1 MRWLNIFSAR
11 LRALLGR
18 EAILRD
24 IDEELRLHIEM
35 ETESNVRRGMSH
47 SEAKRAALLSF
58 GNYDGA
64 RDAAYGVRGGGLMET
79 LLQDIR
85 YGARVL
91 ARHKAFTAVAVITLA
106 LGIGANTAIFSVVN
120 ELLLRPL
127 PYRDAERIVMLWE
140 VTPEGRHQNTTSRK
154 NFLAWREQ
162 SKSFETLAAFSDQR
176 ANLTGVGDPEE
187 VSTQI
192 ASSGLFNVLG
202 VDAVVGRTFTKDD
215 IQPGAPHVAVLGYGL
230 WQRRFGGDR
239 GVVGRPIT
247 LSGEPYT
254 VIGVVPANFQWHI
267 RSRSGTGKPAEV
279 WTLLTMPASQSDT
292 GGAWHGRFLSVVGR
306 LKPGVSREQA
316 DAELKTIEARI
327 SEDDPQFSKG
337 YSAEVIQV
345 REQLVGNV
353 RPALWLLL
361 GAVGFVLLIA
371 CANVA
376 NLLLARAA
384 SREKEIALRTA
395 LGARRTRIV
404 RQLLT
409 ESLMLALLGGL
420 GGLALAWWGIQALVA
435 ISPRDLVNLQGVGLN
450 LTVLGWTL
458 AVVVVTGIL
467 FGLVP
472 ALEAT
477 RLDLNDTLKEG
488 GKGSSGQSARSRG
501 LRGALVVAEVALAL
515 VLLVSAGLLV
525 KSFARLRNIDTGF
538 RTDNVLTMVVRV
550 PDTKYKEDSQF
561 VNFFHQAEE
570 RIRALP
576 GVRSVGIV
584 NYLPLY
590 GGLGSATGFAVEG
603 RPAPPPGEEPSTN
616 VRVSDAG
623 YFQTIGIPVL
633 RGRNFTEVEDAEA
646 RHVVIVSE
654 SFARKY
660 FPGEDPV
667 GKRVAVEMFDKPTP
681 TEIVGV
687 VGDVRYDSLTD
698 AAEPTVYFPHP
709 ELTYPFMTLVIHADG
724 DPTQLTPAI
733 RREISGL
740 DPEQPVSD
748 VRTMTQVMAE
758 TVGRARF
765 STLLFGL
772 FAGLAT
778 LLAAVGIFGV
788 MNYSVTLR
796 TREIGLRMALGA
808 QPARV
813 LVLVLRQGLVLT
825 LVGVGLGLA
834 VSLALTRV
842 MSSLLFG
849 VDATDPATFA
859 AIVPLLTAVSLI
871 ACYIPARR
879 ATRIDPLVALRYE

>member
-1 MRWLNIFSAR
+1 
-11 LRALLGR
+11 
-18 EAILRD
+18 
-24 IDEELRLHIEM
+24 
-35 ETESNVRRGMSH
+35 
-47 SEAKRAALLSF
+47 
-58 GNYDGA
+58 
-64 RDAAYGVRGGGLMET
+64 
-79 LLQDIR
+79 
-85 YGARVL
+85 
-91 ARHKAFTAVAVITLA
+91 
-106 LGIGANTAIFSVVN
+106 
-120 ELLLRPL
+120 
-127 PYRDAERIVMLWE
+127 
-140 VTPEGRHQNTTSRK
+140 
-154 NFLAWREQ
+154 
-162 SKSFETLAAFSDQR
+162 
-176 ANLTGVGDPEE
+176 
-187 VSTQI
+187 
-192 ASSGLFNVLG
+192 
-202 VDAVVGRTFTKDD
+202 
-215 IQPGAPHVAVLGYGL
+215 
-230 WQRRFGGDR
+230 
-239 GVVGRPIT
+239 
-247 LSGEPYT
+247 
-254 VIGVVPANFQWHI
+254 
-267 RSRSGTGKPAEV
+267 
-279 WTLLTMPASQSDT
+279 
-292 GGAWHGRFLSVVGR
+292 
-306 LKPGVSREQA
+306 
-316 DAELKTIEARI
+316 
-327 SEDDPQFSKG
+327 
-337 YSAEVIQV
+337 V

-395 LGARRTRIV
+395 LGAGRMRIV

-409 ESLMLALLGGL
+409 ESVLLAVLGGAC
-420 GGLALAWWGIQALVA
+420 GLALAWWGIQALVA

-458 AVVVVTGIL
+458 AVVVLTGIL

-488 GKGSSGQSARSRG
+488 GKGASGQSARSRG
-501 LRGALVVAEVALAL
+501 MRGALVVAEIALAL

-525 KSFARLRNIDTGF
+525 KSFARLRDIDTGF
-538 RTDNVLTMVVRV
+538 NTENVLTMVVRL
-550 PDTKYKEDSQF
+550 PGAKYSQDPQ
-561 VNFFHQAEE
+561 VVGFFNQAME
-570 RIRALP
+570 RVRAIP

-590 GGLGSATGFAVEG
+590 GGLGSSTGFLVEG
-603 RPAPPPGEEPSTN
+603 QPEPPPGEGPSTN
-616 VRVSDAG
+616 VRVSDAS
-623 YFQTIGIPVL
+623 YFETIGIPLL
-633 RGRNFTEVEDAEA
+633 RGRNFTEVEDAQA
-646 RHVVIVSE
+646 RHVVVVSE

-667 GKRVAVEMFDKPTP
+667 GKRIAVHMFDKPNP

-698 AAEPTVYFPHP
+698 AAEPTVYFPLP
-709 ELTYPFMTLVIHADG
+709 ELTYSFMTLVIRADG
-724 DPTQLTPAI
+724 DPAQLTPAV
-733 RREISGL
+733 RREISGI
-740 DPEQPVSD
+740 DPDQPVSD
-748 VRTMTQVMAE
+748 VRTMNQVMAE

-813 LVLVLRQGLVLT
+813 LMLVLKQGLLLT
-825 LVGVGLGLA
+825 LVGVGIGLA
-834 VSLALTRV
+834 VALALTRV

-849 VDATDPATFA
+849 VNATDPATFV
-859 AIVPLLTAVSLI
+859 AIVPLLTAVSLL

>member
-1 MRWLNIFSAR
+1 
-11 LRALLGR
+11 
-18 EAILRD
+18 
-24 IDEELRLHIEM
+24 
-35 ETESNVRRGMSH
+35 
-47 SEAKRAALLSF
+47 
-58 GNYDGA
+58 
-64 RDAAYGVRGGGLMET
+64 
-79 LLQDIR
+79 
-85 YGARVL
+85 
-91 ARHKAFTAVAVITLA
+91 
-106 LGIGANTAIFSVVN
+106 
-120 ELLLRPL
+120 
-127 PYRDAERIVMLWE
+127 
-140 VTPEGRHQNTTSRK
+140 
-154 NFLAWREQ
+154 
-162 SKSFETLAAFSDQR
+162 
-176 ANLTGVGDPEE
+176 
-187 VSTQI
+187 
-192 ASSGLFNVLG
+192 
-202 VDAVVGRTFTKDD
+202 
-215 IQPGAPHVAVLGYGL
+215 
-230 WQRRFGGDR
+230 
-239 GVVGRPIT
+239 
-247 LSGEPYT
+247 
-254 VIGVVPANFQWHI
+254 
-267 RSRSGTGKPAEV
+267 
-279 WTLLTMPASQSDT
+279 
-292 GGAWHGRFLSVVGR
+292 
-306 LKPGVSREQA
+306 
-316 DAELKTIEARI
+316 LKTIEARL
-327 SEDDPQFSKG
+327 SEDDPQYSKG
-337 YSAEVIQV
+337 YSAEVIPV

-384 SREKEIALRTA
+384 SREKEIAVRTA

-409 ESLMLALLGGL
+409 ESLLLALLGGL

-450 LTVLGWTL
+450 MTVLGWTL

-488 GKGSSGQSARSRG
+488 GKSASGQSARSRG
-501 LRGALVVAEVALAL
+501 LRSALVVAEVALAL

-525 KSFARLRNIDTGF
+525 KSFARLRDINTGF
-538 RTDNVLTMVVRV
+538 RQDNVLTMVVRL
-550 PDTKYKEDSQF
+550 PEAKYNEDPK
-561 VNFFHQAEE
+561 VVGFFNQALE
-570 RIRALP
+570 RVRAIP
-576 GVRSVGIV
+576 GVRAVGIV

-623 YFQTIGIPVL
+623 YFGTIGIPVL
-633 RGRNFTEVEDAEA
+633 RGRNFTEVEDAQA

-667 GKRVAVEMFDKPTP
+667 GKRVAVEMFDKPNP

-698 AAEPTVYFPHP
+698 SAEPTVYFPLP
-709 ELTYPFMTLVIHADG
+709 ELTYSFMTLVIHADG
-724 DPTQLTPAI
+724 DPAQLTPAV
-733 RREISGL
+733 RREISGI
-740 DPEQPVSD
+740 DPDQPVSD

-825 LVGVGLGLA
+825 LVGVGIGLA
-834 VSLALTRV
+834 VALALTRV

-849 VDATDPATFA
+849 VDATDPLTFA
-859 AIVPLLTAVSLI
+859 AIVPLLTAVSLL

>member
-1 MRWLNIFSAR
+1 MSWLNILYAR

-18 EAILRD
+18 EAVIRD

-47 SEAKRAALLSF
+47 SEARRAARLSF
-58 GNYDGA
+58 GNFDRV

-85 YGARVL
+85 YGARML
-91 ARHKAFTAVAVITLA
+91 AKHKAFTTVAVLTLA

-127 PYRDAERIVMLWE
+127 PYRDADRVMMLWE
-140 VTPEGRHQNTTSRK
+140 VTPEGREQNTTSRK
-154 NFLAWREQ
+154 NFMSWREQ
-162 SKSFETLAAFSDQR
+162 GKSFETIAAFSDQR
-176 ANLTGVGDPEE
+176 ANLTGAGDPEE
-187 VSTQI
+187 VTMQI

-202 VDAVVGRTFTKDD
+202 VDAIVGRTFTKDD
-215 IQPGAPHVAVLGYGL
+215 IQPGAPRVAVLSYGL
-230 WQRRFGGDR
+230 WQRRFGADR
-239 GVVGRPIT
+239 NVVGKPIT
-247 LSGEPYT
+247 LGDEPYT

-267 RSRSGTGKPAEV
+267 KSKSGTGKPAEV
-279 WTLLTMPASQSDT
+279 WTLLTMPATQTDS
-292 GGAWHGRFLSVVGR
+292 GWHGRFLSTVGR

-327 SEDDPQFSKG
+327 SEDDPRHSKG
-337 YSAEVIQV
+337 YSAEVIPV

-384 SREKEIALRTA
+384 SREKEIAVRTA
-395 LGARRTRIV
+395 LGARRSRIV
-404 RQLLT
+404 RQLMT
-409 ESLMLALLGGL
+409 ESVLLAALGGVC
-420 GGLALAWWGIQALVA
+420 GLALAWWGIQALVA

-450 LTVLGWTL
+450 MTVLGWTL
-458 AVVVVTGIL
+458 GIALLTGIL

-477 RLDLNDTLKEG
+477 RVDLNDTLKEG
-488 GKGSSGQSARSRG
+488 GKSGSGQSARSRS
-501 LRGALVVAEVALAL
+501 LRGALVVTEVALAL

-538 RTDNVLTMVVRV
+538 RQENILTFVVPV
-550 PDTKYKEDSQF
+550 PVTKYKEDSQF
-561 VNFFHQAEE
+561 VNFFRQAEE

-576 GVRSVGIV
+576 GVRAVGIV

-590 GGLGSATGFAVEG
+590 GGLGSATGFTIEG

-616 VRVSDAG
+616 VRVADAG
-623 YFQTIGIPVL
+623 YFGAINIPLL
-633 RGRNFTEVEDAEA
+633 RGRNFTNYEDAEP
-646 RHVVIVSE
+646 HNVVLVSE
-654 SFARKY
+654 SFAQKY
-660 FPGEDPV
+660 FPGEDPI
-667 GKRVAVEMFDKPTP
+667 GKRVAVEMFDGKPP
-681 TEIVGV
+681 MTEIVGV
-687 VGDVRYDSLTD
+687 VGDVRYDSLTN
-698 AAEPTVYFPHP
+698 AAEPTVYFPEP
-709 ELTYPFMTLVIHADG
+709 VLTYSSMTFAVHTDG
-724 DPTQLTPAI
+724 DPTQLTPAV
-733 RREISGL
+733 RREISSL
-740 DPEQPVSD
+740 DPDQPVSD
-748 VRTMTQVMAE
+748 VRTMKQVMAE

-808 QPARV
+808 QPSRV
-813 LVLVLRQGLVLT
+813 LMLVLRQGLVLT
-825 LVGVGLGLA
+825 LVGIGIGLVVA
-834 VSLALTRV
+834 LALTRV

-859 AIVPLLTAVSLI
+859 AIVPVLAFVSLL

>member
-1 MRWLNIFSAR
+1 M
-11 LRALLGR
+11 
-18 EAILRD
+18 
-24 IDEELRLHIEM
+24 
-35 ETESNVRRGMSH
+35 
-47 SEAKRAALLSF
+47 
-58 GNYDGA
+58 
-64 RDAAYGVRGGGLMET
+64 
-79 LLQDIR
+79 
-85 YGARVL
+85 
-91 ARHKAFTAVAVITLA
+91 
-106 LGIGANTAIFSVVN
+106 
-120 ELLLRPL
+120 
-127 PYRDAERIVMLWE
+127 
-140 VTPEGRHQNTTSRK
+140 
-154 NFLAWREQ
+154 
-162 SKSFETLAAFSDQR
+162 
-176 ANLTGVGDPEE
+176 
-187 VSTQI
+187 
-192 ASSGLFNVLG
+192 
-202 VDAVVGRTFTKDD
+202 
-215 IQPGAPHVAVLGYGL
+215 
-230 WQRRFGGDR
+230 
-239 GVVGRPIT
+239 
-247 LSGEPYT
+247 
-254 VIGVVPANFQWHI
+254 
-267 RSRSGTGKPAEV
+267 
-279 WTLLTMPASQSDT
+279 
-292 GGAWHGRFLSVVGR
+292 
-306 LKPGVSREQA
+306 KPGVSREQA

-327 SEDDPQFSKG
+327 SQDDPRHSKG
-337 YSAEVIQV
+337 YSAEVIPV

-384 SREKEIALRTA
+384 SREKEIAVRTA
-395 LGARRTRIV
+395 LGARRSRIV

-409 ESLMLALLGGL
+409 ESILLAALGAL

-458 AVVVVTGIL
+458 GVALLTGIL

-477 RLDLNDTLKEG
+477 RVDLNDTLKEG
-488 GKGSSGQSARSRG
+488 GKGASGQSARSRG
-501 LRGALVVAEVALAL
+501 LRSALVVAEVALAL

-525 KSFARLRNIDTGF
+525 KSFARLRDIDTGF
-538 RTDNVLTMVVRV
+538 RQDNVLTFVVRV
-550 PDTKYKEDSQF
+550 PDTKYKEDAQF
-561 VNFFHQAEE
+561 VAFFRQAEE

-576 GVRSVGIV
+576 GVRAVGVV

-603 RPAPPPGEEPSTN
+603 RPAPAPGEEPSTN
-616 VRVSDAG
+616 VRVADSG
-623 YFQTIGIPVL
+623 YFGAINIPLL
-633 RGRNFTEVEDAEA
+633 RGRNFSEVEDAEP
-646 RHVVIVSE
+646 RHVVVVSE

-660 FPGEDPV
+660 FPGEDPI
-667 GKRVAVEMFDKPTP
+667 GKRVAVEMFDKPP
-681 TEIVGV
+681 MTEIVGV

-698 AAEPTVYFPHP
+698 AAEPTVYFPHS
-709 ELTYPFMTLVIHADG
+709 ELTYSFMTFAVHTLG
-724 DPTQLTPAI
+724 DPAEMAPAV
-733 RREISGL
+733 RREISAL
-740 DPEQPVSD
+740 DSDQPVSD

-825 LVGVGLGLA
+825 LAGIGIGLLGA
-834 VSLALTRV
+834 LALTRV

-849 VDATDPATFA
+849 VDATDPLTFA
-859 AIVPLLTAVSLI
+859 AIVPLIAIVSLV